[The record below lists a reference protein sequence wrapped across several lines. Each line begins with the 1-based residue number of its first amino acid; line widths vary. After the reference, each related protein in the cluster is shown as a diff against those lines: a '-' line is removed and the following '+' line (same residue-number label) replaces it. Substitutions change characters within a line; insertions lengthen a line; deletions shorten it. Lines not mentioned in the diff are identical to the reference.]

1 MSILDI
7 SKALIYKFWYDY
19 VRPKYGERAKLCY
32 TDSDTLLLI
41 LYLKI
46 FLENISYDSEKWF
59 DMSNYNKK
67 DKIPLPIRKNKKL
80 AGLFKDKLGGKI
92 TTEFVALIPKAY

>member
-1 MSILDI
+1 MITLDQNMGRE
-7 SKALIYKFWYDY
+7 KNY
-19 VRPKYGERAKLCY
+19 VIQIVI
-32 TDSDTLLLI
+32 TLLLI
-41 LYLKI
+41 LYQKI